1 MRPTAFP
8 AEHIVEHVRHSKVLT
23 MDQIHQQVGCSRMTA
38 WRALR
43 AQGYYTSYNYNAS
56 YYTLADI
63 PAFDAQGLWAFR
75 DIRFSCH
82 GTLIQTLMTWIDQ
95 SAAGYQAEE
104 LSQLLAVPVAPAL
117 SRLHA
122 RGRVCREKMGGGIR
136 VRVLPGQAA
145 SGSDPGASSPTTTD
159 AAPGGVARSRPNHCR
174 VGGTDPAP
182 PDPA

>member
-122 RGRVCREKMGGGIR
+122 RGRVCREKMGGGYSCTCPARASR
-136 VRVLPGQAA
+136 VRL
-145 SGSDPGASSPTTTD
+145 
-159 AAPGGVARSRPNHCR
+159 RSRRVEPNHHRRRPRWSCPIQ
-174 VGGTDPAP
+174 TESLPCWWN
-182 PDPA
+182 